1 MKVYVVTSGIY
12 SDYHI
17 VAVFDDKQKAE
28 VFCAAYNDNNM
39 EHRTWDDPCY
49 IEEYDTE
56 ENHAESN
63 KPVNYWVT
71 VCKNFK
77 GRHVVADDKACTF
90 MPTKKFVETERN
102 DTWGGDKGGR
112 RSRWNVSLWW
122 SVMSTKMDSQRSQG
136 SLSDT

>member
-1 MKVYVVTSGIY
+1 MKVYVVTSGVY
-12 SDYHI
+12 SDYNI

-28 VFCAAYNDNNM
+28 VFCAAYNDNSK
-39 EHRTWDDPCY
+39 EHRTWDDPYY

-77 GRHVVADDKACTF
+77 GRYVVADDKACTF
-90 MPTKKFVETERN
+90 MPTKKFVETGRS
-102 DTWGGDKGGR
+102 DTWEGIVSTTYDDKILKIFHDQMAQRKGDK
-112 RSRWNVSLWW
+112 V
-122 SVMSTKMDSQRSQG
+122 
-136 SLSDT
+136 DTE

>member
-1 MKVYVVTSGIY
+1 MKVYVVTSGTY

-17 VAVFDDKQKAE
+17 VAAFDDKQKAE
-28 VFCAAYNDNNM
+28 VFCAAYNDNCM
-39 EHRTWDDPCY
+39 EHRTWDDPYY

-90 MPTKKFVETERN
+90 MPTKKFVETGRN
-102 DTWGGDKGGR
+102 DTWEGIVSTTDDDKILKIFHDQMAQRKGDKF
-112 RSRWNVSLWW
+112 
-122 SVMSTKMDSQRSQG
+122 
-136 SLSDT
+136 DTE